1 MWWLKEMGC
10 KNVCVREAKYSDGRN
25 LQCHTHMLQ
34 RFATVQPLLPPQ
46 PLSSNFVNVHLTLRT
61 SQVSDRQDKTSLLKI
76 STKNSQ
82 STQHEKIR
90 NPQVFFTEMY
100 QGWGL
105 GPLVRC

>member
-46 PLSSNFVNVHLTLRT
+46 PLSSNFVNVHLTLRSPDCT
-61 SQVSDRQDKTSLLKI
+61 GQ
-76 STKNSQ
+76 
-82 STQHEKIR
+82 
-90 NPQVFFTEMY
+90 
-100 QGWGL
+100 
-105 GPLVRC
+105 